1 MRECFAIFYF
11 FLYHTITYFKLL
23 IKDNVAEFVVSVT
36 LNTIRR
42 ISEAIDV
49 ARSGEWESIS
59 SQWNLFWMCGESK
72 TIYIILGRKIKKV
85 FN

>member
-1 MRECFAIFYF
+1 MRECFTIFYF
-11 FLYHTITYFKLL
+11 LFISIKYFKLH
-23 IKDNVAEFVVSVT
+23 IIDNVAEFVVSVT

-72 TIYIILGRKIKKV
+72 TIYSLVLGKK
-85 FN
+85 

>member
-1 MRECFAIFYF
+1 M
-11 FLYHTITYFKLL
+11 
-23 IKDNVAEFVVSVT
+23 AEFVVSVT

-42 ISEAIDV
+42 ISEAVEV

-72 TIYIILGRKIKKV
+72 SILLKNR
-85 FN
+85 